1 MSLSVASTTRMVA
14 FRPRV
19 SARRV
24 GPSSPRCWAMTIG
37 TGRSSGRPPSTTPRA
52 RTPPHDAPMAMIPQ
66 PMSGDLP
73 VETLGLVEGL
83 VGLALAGE
91 LEVFSAP
98 QPEDAEVGQAL
109 VKELLHVLLQ
119 VAVEVDHDV
128 AAQDHVEFVERA
140 IGDQVVLG
148 EDDVVGQRRLE

>member
-1 MSLSVASTTRMVA
+1 
-14 FRPRV
+14 
-19 SARRV
+19 
-24 GPSSPRCWAMTIG
+24 G

-52 RTPPHDAPMAMIPQ
+52 RTPPHDAPMAMIPR

-83 VGLALAGE
+83 VRLALAGE
-91 LEVFSAP
+91 LEAFSAP

-128 AAQDHVEFVERA
+128 AAHDHVEFVERA

-148 EDDVVGQRRLE
+148 EDDVVGQRRLEYDPVAISHVVLRERAGTPRLDVVGGVLAH